1 MPERVGRDR
10 VVQQRGMAL
19 VIVLAFLA
27 ALSLIV
33 IGVVSASRS
42 TVEAAGR
49 HLVRAQAQSAIEG
62 AVDYAANVLVSAR
75 GTLPELLSKP
85 EIVEI
90 SGWRVRISVRPE
102 RGKVDPNYA
111 DQNLLAALFRSAGV
125 PIEKA
130 QALAAAVEDWRDGD
144 DLVHVNGAE
153 KVQYDA
159 AGLAWSPSN
168 RFFDSVGEMKLVLGM
183 SPAIFDCVRTELTI
197 LTQAPGVVVENAS
210 PALQEALG
218 IEPSE
223 IAQGKVPVTS
233 TQIIAPG
240 DIFEVTLE
248 LEDAARKVRRGERV
262 SIRVTGNPDDPFW
275 VLSIEQLYP
284 VREKARAAC
293 EALRSGRSS

>member
-1 MPERVGRDR
+1 M
-10 VVQQRGMAL
+10 VQQQGMAL

-49 HLVRAQAQSAIEG
+49 HLVRAQAQVAIEG
-62 AVDYAANVLVSAR
+62 AVDYAAIVLASAR
-75 GTLPELLSKP
+75 GTLPAILSEP

-90 SGWRVRISVRPE
+90 SGWRIRISVRPE

-111 DQNLLAALFRSAGV
+111 DQNLLSAVFRSAGV
-125 PIEKA
+125 PSEKA

-153 KVQYDA
+153 KMQYEA
-159 AGLAWSPSN
+159 AGLAWGPSN
-168 RFFDSVGEMKLVLGM
+168 RFFDSVGELKLVLGM
-183 SPAIFDCVRTELTI
+183 SPAIFDCVRTDLTI
-197 LTQAPGVVVENAS
+197 LTQVPGVVVESAT

-218 IEPSE
+218 IEPAD
-223 IAQGKVPVTS
+223 IAQGNVPVSS

-240 DIFEVTLE
+240 DIFEVTVE
-248 LEDAARKVRRGERV
+248 LEDKARKVRRGERV
-262 SIRVTGNPDDPFW
+262 SIRVTGNPDDPYW
-275 VLSIEQLYP
+275 VLSIDQLYP

-293 EALRSGRSS
+293 EALRAGRSS